1 MGLINRQWIYDRPIT
16 GKLTQE
22 NFSLREVKV
31 PELRQGQTLVR
42 NKLLSLD
49 PANRS
54 YFVMQAYRPMLQVGD
69 VMAGFG
75 VGEVI
80 ASTDHRFSPGDLVH
94 GDLGWQEYT
103 IINSY
108 ERSEFIYK
116 CTPGYSEE
124 DLLGVL
130 GITGLTAYFGLQE
143 VGRLS
148 PGETVVVGGATGAC
162 GVIVG
167 QLAKIAGARVVGF
180 GGGPEKCRWL
190 VEEMGFDAAVDYK
203 GEDVPGALAAL
214 CPDGV
219 DFFSDAVG
227 GVVSQSTI
235 PLMKTDARWYHYG
248 NISSYDNSVP
258 GKALVLDDFVT
269 PELREIC
276 KARNL
281 NPIFLLVFDF
291 YCQRKRAEAELAGYL
306 KEGELKAPVTTLHG
320 LENLPSA
327 LVDGTFGGNRFGKL
341 NLRVAE

>member
-1 MGLINRQWIYDRPIT
+1 MGLINRQWVYDRPVT
-16 GKLTQE
+16 GKLVQD
-22 NFSLREVKV
+22 NFSLREVEV

-54 YFVMQAYRPMLQVGD
+54 YFVMQAYRPMLQLGD

-75 VGEVI
+75 IGEVV
-80 ASTDHRFSPGDLVH
+80 ASTDYRFSPGDLVH
-94 GDLGWQEYT
+94 GDLGWQDYT

-108 ERSEFIYK
+108 ERSEFIYR

-143 VGRLS
+143 VGRVS

-180 GGGPEKCRWL
+180 GGGAEKCRWL

-203 GEDVPGALAAL
+203 GADVAGALAAE
-214 CPDGV
+214 CPDGI

-227 GVVSQSTI
+227 GVVSQSAI
-235 PLMKTDARWYHYG
+235 PLMKADARWYHYG
-248 NISSYDNSVP
+248 NISSYDRSSADSP
-258 GKALVLDDFVT
+258 FALQDFIT
-269 PELREIC
+269 PELGKLCER
-276 KARNL
+276 KHL
-281 NPIFLLVFDF
+281 KPIFLLVFDF
-291 YCQRKRAEAELAGYL
+291 YCQRKRAEAELAGHV
-306 KEGELKAPVTTLHG
+306 KAGALKAPVTTLHG

-327 LVDGTFGGNRFGKL
+327 LIDGTLGGNRFGKL
-341 NLRVAE
+341 NLRMAE

>member
-1 MGLINRQWIYDRPIT
+1 MKLINRQWIYDRPVT
-16 GKLTQE
+16 GKLTKE
-22 NFSLREVKV
+22 NFALREVEV

-54 YFVMQAYRPMLQVGD
+54 YFVMQAYRPMLQLGD

-80 ASTDHRFSPGDLVH
+80 ASTDYRFRPGDLVH
-94 GDLGWQEYT
+94 GDLGWQDYT

-148 PGETVVVGGATGAC
+148 QGETVVVGGATGAC

-190 VEEMGFDAAVDYK
+190 VEEMGFDAAVDYR
-203 GEDVPGALAAL
+203 GEDVPGALAVQ

-227 GVVSQSTI
+227 GIVSQSTI
-235 PLMKTDARWYHYG
+235 PLMKADARWYHYG
-248 NISSYDNSVP
+248 NISSYDSSVP
-258 GKALVLDDFVT
+258 GRALLLDDFVT

-291 YCQRKRAEAELAGYL
+291 YCQRKRAETELAGYL
-306 KEGELKAPVTTLHG
+306 KEGRLKAPVTTLHG

-327 LVDGTFGGNRFGKL
+327 LIDGTLGGNRFGKL
-341 NLRVAE
+341 NLRVAD

>member
-1 MGLINRQWIYDRPIT
+1 MELVNRQWIYDRPVV

-31 PELRQGQTLVR
+31 PELREGQTLVR

-54 YFVMQAYRPMLQVGD
+54 YLVMQAYRPMLQPGD

-75 VGEVI
+75 IGEVV
-80 ASTDHRFSPGDLVH
+80 ASTDYRFSPGDLVH
-94 GDLGWQEYT
+94 GDLGWQDYT

-108 ERSEFIYK
+108 ERSEFVYK
-116 CTPGYSEE
+116 CTPGYSED

-143 VGRLS
+143 VGRLV

-162 GVIVG
+162 GVIIG
-167 QLAKIAGARVVGF
+167 QLARIAGARVVGF
-180 GGGPEKCRWL
+180 GGGAEKCRWL
-190 VEEMGFDAAVDYK
+190 VEEMGFDGAVDYQ
-203 GEDVPGALAAL
+203 GDNVPEALAAL

-227 GVVSQSTI
+227 GIVSQSTI

-248 NISSYDNSVP
+248 NISSYDSSVP
-258 GKALVLDDFVT
+258 GKALPLDDFIT
-269 PELREIC
+269 PELGEIC

-281 NPIFLLVFDF
+281 NPIFFLVFDY

-306 KEGELKAPVTTLHG
+306 KSGRLKAPVTTLHG

-327 LVDGTFGGNRFGKL
+327 LVDGTFAGKRLGKL
-341 NLRVAE
+341 NLRLAS